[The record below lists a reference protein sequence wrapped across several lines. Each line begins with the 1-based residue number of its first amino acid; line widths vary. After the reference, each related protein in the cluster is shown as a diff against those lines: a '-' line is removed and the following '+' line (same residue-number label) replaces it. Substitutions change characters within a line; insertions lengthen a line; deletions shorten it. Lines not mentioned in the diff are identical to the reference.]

1 MAKTKISEFSATP
14 ANNTDIDS
22 INLAEG
28 MAPSLV
34 NDAIREL
41 MAQLKDFQ
49 TGAVGDSFN
58 GPVGS
63 TTAAAGA
70 FTTLSASSTLAVTG
84 VATLTAQPILSS
96 LTASRAV
103 FTDASKGL
111 VSNAITGTGNVV
123 MSTSP
128 TLVTPILGT
137 PTSGTLTNA
146 TGLPLSTGVTGTL
159 PILNGGTG
167 QTTATAAFNA
177 LAPSQATNSGKYL
190 TTDGTNSSWATVS
203 GSSGTVTS
211 VAATVPSILSI
222 TGSPITT
229 SGTLAITY
237 SGTALPIANGGTN
250 STATATAGGIGYG
263 TGTAHAYTSAG
274 TSGQVLTS
282 AGASAPTWATPSS
295 GAMVL
300 ISTQTASASAS
311 LSWTGL
317 STYTRYMLILENI
330 VPATSNAQT
339 RVQIGTGATPTY
351 VTSGYSCGS
360 DAFEGNFAGFLISN
374 GNFTVSNGGLNAT
387 ITLMTPTAGY
397 AGYTFTSAWFDGSG
411 DTLARYAAGGGR
423 NTSTSTVTAFRLIFD
438 SGNITSGKASLYGI
452 SS

>member
-1 MAKTKISEFSATP
+1 MADTTTTNLALTKPEVGASTDTWGTKI
-14 ANNTDIDS
+14 NTDLDS
-22 INLAEG
+22 
-28 MAPSLV
+28 V
-34 NDAIREL
+34 DAI
-41 MAQLKDFQ
+41 F
-49 TGAVGDSFN
+49 
-58 GPVGS
+58 
-63 TTAAAGA
+63 AAAG
-70 FTTLSASSTLAVTG
+70 TGTSVGLNVGTGKTLVVGGTANMSALTASTNLQLDASKNVVSVTNTGTGNNVLATSPTLVTPALGTPASGVATNLTGLPISTGVSGLGTG
-84 VATLTAQPILSS
+84 VATFLATPSSANFAAVLT
-96 LTASRAV
+96 
-103 FTDASKGL
+103 DE
-111 VSNAITGTGNVV
+111 TGTGANVFA
-123 MSTSP
+123 TSP

-137 PTSGTLTNA
+137 PTSATLTNA
-146 TGLPLSTGVTGTL
+146 TGLPLSTGITGTL
-159 PILNGGTG
+159 
-167 QTTATAAFNA
+167 A
-177 LAPSQATNSGKYL
+177 
-190 TTDGTNSSWATVS
+190 V
-203 GSSGTVTS
+203 
-211 VAATVPSILSI
+211 
-222 TGSPITT
+222 
-229 SGTLAITY
+229 
-237 SGTALPIANGGTN
+237 ANGGTN

-282 AGASAPTWATPSS
+282 AGASAPTWASPSS

-330 VPATSNAQT
+330 VPATSNVQT

-360 DAFEGNFAGFLISN
+360 DAFEGGFAGFLISN

-411 DTLARYAAGGGR
+411 ETLARYAAGGGR
-423 NTSTSTVTAFRLIFD
+423 NTSTSTVTAFRLIME
-438 SGNITSGKASLYGI
+438 SGNITSGKATLYGI